1 MANNL
6 PNILIVDDEPNILY
20 VLTHTLTGDR
30 YLVDTASN
38 GLDAIEMIRQHSY
51 HVILLDLNMQ
61 PVTGL
66 DVLKSLRQVNQETVV
81 IILTAFSTVDSAIDA
96 LRLGAFDYLVKPV
109 EPEAIRE
116 RVNEGIR
123 RYEQAMIQK
132 KLQSQLSSLHQ
143 TLQILDPVG
152 GSQVSI
158 SAPVNVIESG
168 ALVIDLDHREAQM
181 DGRAL
186 DLTSTEYKLL
196 VYLVESAPKPIS
208 PGVLVQR
215 VLGYTATSNEAGEII
230 KYHIHNL
237 RQKVEPDPLKPIY
250 IKTIRFE
257 GYMWCG

>member
-20 VLTHTLTGDR
+20 VLTHTLTEDR

-38 GLDAIEMIRQHSY
+38 GMDAIEKIRRYSY

-66 DVLKSLRQVNQETVV
+66 NVLKSLREINQETVV

-96 LRLGAFDYLVKPV
+96 LRLGAFDYLIKPV
-109 EPEAIRE
+109 DPEAIRE
-116 RVNEGIR
+116 RVNEGIKK
-123 RYEQAMIQK
+123 YEQAMLQK
-132 KLQSQLSSLHQ
+132 KLQIQLSSLHQ
-143 TLQILDPVG
+143 TLRTLDPAV
-152 GSQVSI
+152 GSQVSA
-158 SAPVNVIESG
+158 SAPENLIESG
-168 ALVIDLDHREAQM
+168 ALEIDLDHRKARI
-181 DGRAL
+181 DGRDL
-186 DLTSTEYKLL
+186 DLTSTEFKLL
-196 VYLVESAPKPIS
+196 VCLVESAPKPVS
-208 PGVLVQR
+208 PGTLVQR
-215 VLGYTATSNEAGEII
+215 VLGYATTANEAGEII

-237 RQKVEPDPLKPIY
+237 RQKVEPDPMKPIY

>member
-1 MANNL
+1 MVNNQ

-20 VLTHTLTGDR
+20 VLTHTLTDNR
-30 YLVDTASN
+30 YLVDTASS
-38 GLDAIEMIRQHSY
+38 GSEAINKIREHSY

-66 DVLKSLRQVNQETVV
+66 EVLKELRKIDQETTV

-96 LRLGAFDYLVKPV
+96 LRLGAFDYLVKPS

-132 KLQSQLSSLHQ
+132 RLQRQLSSLHQ
-143 TLQILDPVG
+143 TLQILDPAGV
-152 GSQVSI
+152 SQVSTPGTMNLI
-158 SAPVNVIESG
+158 KSGVIE
-168 ALVIDLDHREAQM
+168 IDLDHRKARLE
-181 DGRAL
+181 GRDL
-186 DLTSTEYKLL
+186 DLTSSEYKLL
-196 VYLVESAPKPIS
+196 VCLVESAPKPVS
-208 PGVLVQR
+208 SGVLVRR
-215 VLGYTATSNEAGEII
+215 VLGYATSANESGEII

>member
-6 PNILIVDDEPNILY
+6 PNILIVDDEPNVLNI
-20 VLTHTLTGDR
+20 LTHTLTCDR

-38 GLDAIEMIRQHSY
+38 GLQAIEKIRQHSY

-66 DVLKSLRQVNQETVV
+66 EVLKSLRQVDLETVV

-96 LRLGAFDYLVKPV
+96 LRLGAFDYLVKPA

-116 RVNEGIR
+116 RVNEGVR
-123 RYEQAMIQK
+123 RYEQALIQK
-132 KLQSQLSSLHQ
+132 KLQRQLSSLHQ
-143 TLQILDPVG
+143 TLQILDPVSV
-152 GSQVSI
+152 SQVSTSG
-158 SAPVNVIESG
+158 SANLIERG
-168 ALVIDLDHREAQM
+168 ALEIDLDHRKVRM
-181 DGRAL
+181 NSRDL
-186 DLTSTEYKLL
+186 DLTSSEYKLL
-196 VYLVESAPKPIS
+196 VCLVESAPKPVS
-208 PGVLVQR
+208 PGVLVHR
-215 VLGYTATSNEAGEII
+215 VLGYATSANEACEII

-237 RQKVEPDPLKPIY
+237 RQKVEPDPAKPIY